1 MSDEVASWL
10 RYADENARVAGL
22 CLANDLFSPCIQN
35 AQQAVEKALKARCLA
50 LGLPLR
56 RTHSIGGLQADL
68 RSAGQS
74 CTLDDDD
81 CALLD
86 SVYLPSKYP
95 LGSVL
100 PDFEPDRAIAARC
113 LAMADSVVEEAFA
126 TLASL
131 APERLGLGPQGAG

>member
-1 MSDEVASWL
+1 MNGEVASWL

-22 CLANDLFSPCIQN
+22 CLANDLFNPCVQN

-56 RTHSIGGLQADL
+56 RTHSIGGLVSDL
-68 RSAGQS
+68 HSAGQS

-86 SVYLPSKYP
+86 SVYLPSRYP

-100 PDFEPDRAIAARC
+100 PDFEPDRAIAVLC
-113 LAMADSVVEEAFA
+113 LAMAEGVVEEAFA
-126 TLASL
+126 MLASV
-131 APERLGLGPQGAG
+131 APERLGLGPQDAG